1 MTCGFVTTA
10 NYLWA
15 TRYQRKTVRKKCPF
29 DAETPPSQT
38 DPSLSVLVV
47 RLSSVVLGVRPPSSP
62 YPPLRSSMDRP
73 SRRRSTTTFGLRTRC
88 CCSSWRLLLAVTCV
102 ALAVIDVVE
111 SSPYPS
117 DDSGRRQR
125 RRQQE
130 GFLSNVTDGA
140 GTGDQL
146 PPLIR
151 VWVSYKAGVT
161 HDDSLGALQSN
172 LEQALQLPE
181 NITNF
186 DGLMVPDQDVVPPTR
201 RRRTTAAQLGRE
213 LQPEEVVLN
222 NFQMH
227 YDFFDSGVGSIAMS
241 VTPEV
246 LVALKNDPTVRK
258 VKKDP
263 LRYPFHLVE
272 SSESSADDGAT
283 PKLRSRRQ
291 RELADRVPYGI
302 SMVNAAAAW
311 KKGYKGQGITVRT
324 ANIGRLDSCSNLVRL
339 TEHLCLVVVGVHH

>member
-1 MTCGFVTTA
+1 MEKPRRLKRILPCT
-10 NYLWA
+10 
-15 TRYQRKTVRKKCPF
+15 
-29 DAETPPSQT
+29 
-38 DPSLSVLVV
+38 
-47 RLSSVVLGVRPPSSP
+47 RLSTAVLGVRPPSLFSLFFP
-62 YPPLRSSMDRP
+62 ITFSMDRP
-73 SRRRSTTTFGLRTRC
+73 GRRRSTTTAGLRGSC
-88 CCSSWRLLLAVTCV
+88 CCSSWRLLLALTCA

-117 DDSGRRQR
+117 DESGPDRQRRR

-130 GFLSNVTDGA
+130 GFLSNATDGA
-140 GTGDQL
+140 GTGDSEL
-146 PPLIR
+146 PPLLR

-161 HDDSLGALQSN
+161 HNDSLGSLQSN

-181 NITNF
+181 NVTNF
-186 DGLMVPDQDVVPPTR
+186 DGLMVPDQDIVPPTR
-201 RRRTTAAQLGRE
+201 TRRRATAAQLGRE
-213 LQPEEVVLN
+213 LQPEEVVAN

-311 KKGYKGQGITVRT
+311 KKGYKGQGITVRN
-324 ANIGRLDSCSNLVRL
+324 ANIGRLDSCSNLLRL
-339 TEHLCLVVVGVHH
+339 TEYLSCYCRCASLTRAWT

>member
-1 MTCGFVTTA
+1 M
-10 NYLWA
+10 
-15 TRYQRKTVRKKCPF
+15 
-29 DAETPPSQT
+29 
-38 DPSLSVLVV
+38 LVV
-47 RLSSVVLGVRPPSSP
+47 RLSTAVLGVRPPSLFNHFFP
-62 YPPLRSSMDRP
+62 ITFSMDRP
-73 SRRRSTTTFGLRTRC
+73 SRRRSTTTAGLRGSS
-88 CCSSWRLLLAVTCV
+88 CCSSWRLLLLAVTWV

-117 DDSGRRQR
+117 DESGPDRQQR
-125 RRQQE
+125 HRRQQE
-130 GFLSNVTDGA
+130 GFPSNVTDGA
-140 GTGDQL
+140 GTDQL
-146 PPLIR
+146 PPLLR

-181 NITNF
+181 NMTNF
-186 DGLMVPDQDVVPPTR
+186 DGLMVPDQDLVPPTR

-246 LVALKNDPTVRK
+246 LAALKNDPTVRK

-263 LRYPFHLVE
+263 PRYPLHLLE
-272 SSESSADDGAT
+272 SSESSAEHGAT
-283 PKLRSRRQ
+283 PTLRSRRQ

-302 SMVNAAAAW
+302 RMVNAAAAW
-311 KKGYKGQGITVRT
+311 NKGYKGQGITVRN
-324 ANIGRLDSCSNLVRL
+324 ANIGRLEIYANLVQL
-339 TEHLCLVVVGVHH
+339 TCLVLGLHH